1 MAARTNSWTGRCLE
15 NNTMQECWTQIYGC
29 VLQSKFRHD
38 LRLGASEAGMLTR
51 HMYMLAKTATS
62 SALEHRYNTT
72 HVLWLPSFIYGPW
85 LPWRLHTVHAVM
97 LVWREILYH
106 IIQYCVWLLTV
117 LLLFIKLSL
126 TANITLKKRPNQQW
140 FSSSPPC
147 LWHSQQACSY
157 FLGPKGLLCSKCSF
171 HFKM

>member
-1 MAARTNSWTGRCLE
+1 MAARTNSWTRRCLE
-15 NNTMQECWTQIYGC
+15 NNTMQIISTGILDTG
-29 VLQSKFRHD
+29 
-38 LRLGASEAGMLTR
+38 LGLCPAEQVQTWPEAGGFWAGMLTR
-51 HMYMLAKTATS
+51 HMYMLAKTDTI

-85 LPWRLHTVHAVM
+85 LPWRLHTLHAIM

-126 TANITLKKRPNQQW
+126 TANITLKKKDETSNDLVL
-140 FSSSPPC
+140 PC
-147 LWHSQQACSY
+147 RLVAT
-157 FLGPKGLLCSKCSF
+157 F
-171 HFKM
+171 